1 VTAVG
6 PVPADATPTHRA
18 AFALAALVVSAF
30 VGYGALSYFVE
41 GPRVFGD
48 EVIYFDAA
56 DSLADGH
63 GLRVQEEPYGRG
75 PAYPVALAPI
85 LTITQDRSVAYL
97 WVKIVNALSFALTA
111 IPVYLLAR
119 RLLPRRSSLAV
130 SALALVIPSS
140 IYVGLVMTD
149 TLAYLIALITLYAV
163 VLAVERP
170 TWKRQ
175 LAAPACIALAY
186 LARPQF
192 VVLYPAYLLSLVF
205 VGALRKERRERLRD
219 LAPTA
224 AVAALALTGAAVA
237 LLWRGASTFG
247 DYAFLWHS
255 YDVLAVARW
264 FDYHVADLA
273 LYLGLIPFALL
284 PAVIGTLYR
293 RARAGS
299 DAHAAFLAVFV
310 TATVSAL
317 LAAGAFASTPYSQ
330 SRVYD
335 RYVFYVVPLWLV
347 VGGVWLRDHA
357 PRSWRSAAV
366 ATPLLFG
373 VIAAF
378 PYDKYVVDDASKQL
392 HAAATPIWARL
403 GNWSLANG
411 QTGHRVIAVVV
422 LATVA
427 VAYLVPRRHTWTL
440 ALPVLL
446 VFCANSALLW
456 DHDITDTD
464 QRVFANRSSATEGW
478 IDRAVPKSQS
488 VTILDVQPPSCGAR
502 LGYAY
507 LLSEF
512 FNDRVDA
519 MPTLGGPG
527 YGGLPSDTVHVDR
540 RGRLVDS
547 SGMALDAQWLVTP
560 PGVEIRGQR
569 AAQGTLEN
577 LVLWHI
583 RGEVRVRARSDRQ
596 VEAQACGVAA

>member
-1 VTAVG
+1 VTAAG

-63 GLRVQEEPYGRG
+63 GLRVQQEPYGRG

-119 RLLPRRSSLAV
+119 RLLPRRSSVAV
-130 SALALVIPSS
+130 SAAALVIPSS
-140 IYVGLVMTD
+140 VYVGLVMTD
-149 TLAYLIALITLYAV
+149 TLAYLIALITLYAI

-192 VVLYPAYLLSLVF
+192 VVLYPAYVLSLAF
-205 VGALRKERRERLRD
+205 VAALGRDRRDRFRR
-219 LAPTA
+219 LAPSA
-224 AVAALALTGAAVA
+224 AVAALVLVAAVVA
-237 LLWRGASTFG
+237 LVWRGASTLG
-247 DYAFLWHS
+247 DYAFLWRS
-255 YDVLAVARW
+255 YDALGVARW

-273 LYLGLIPFALL
+273 LYLGLIPFAVL
-284 PAVIGTLYR
+284 PACISALYR
-293 RARAGS
+293 RARAES

-330 SRVYD
+330 SRLYD
-335 RYVFYVVPLWLV
+335 RYVFYVVPLWLIV
-347 VGGVWLRDHA
+347 VAVWLRDRA

-366 ATPLLFG
+366 AAVGLLG
-373 VIAAF
+373 VVAVF
-378 PYDKYVVDDASKQL
+378 PYDRYVVDDASKQL
-392 HAAATPIWARL
+392 HAAGTPVWARL
-403 GNWSLANG
+403 DNWLPTS
-411 QTGHRVIAVVV
+411 GHRVIAVAALV
-422 LATVA
+422 AVA
-427 VAYLVPRRHTWTL
+427 VAYLVPHRYRWAL
-440 ALPVLL
+440 AVPVLV
-446 VFCANSALLW
+446 VFLANSTLLW
-456 DHDITDTD
+456 DHDISDNN
-464 QRVFANRSSATEGW
+464 QNVFAKGNSASRDW
-478 IDRAVPKSQS
+478 IDRNVPKSQS
-488 VTILDVQPPSCGAR
+488 VTILDVQPPGCGAR

-519 MPTLGGPG
+519 MRTLGGPG

-547 SGMALDAQWLVTP
+547 SGMALDARWLVTP

-577 LVLWHI
+577 LVLWHT

-596 VEAQACGVAA
+596 VESQACGIAA